1 MHHVTVKDVM
11 TCQVISTGENTCFKD
26 ITEMLLT
33 HALSALP
40 VVDDEGHVAGVVS
53 EADLLRGRQ
62 LWEQF
67 PGEHHPSPTTPP
79 QKPRAGRTGGEV
91 ARDLMSTPA
100 VTISK
105 DASVV
110 AAGRLMHEKAVKRL
124 PVIDEHGRLA
134 GIISRCDLLKMFIR
148 SDREIEHEVRVEVLT
163 RSLWMDTSRVQVTV
177 KDGVVTLSGRMTLR
191 ADTRTTLW
199 MTRQINGVVDVIDEL
214 TWDRDNTPH
223 RETRDAE
230 HTNGES
236 RQRTG

>member
-1 MHHVTVKDVM
+1 MHHVTVKEVM

-26 ITEMLLT
+26 IAETLLT

-40 VVDDEGHVAGVVS
+40 VVDDDGHVVGVVS
-53 EADLLRGRQ
+53 EADLLRRQ
-62 LWEQF
+62 ERWERF
-67 PGEHHPSPTTPP
+67 PGEHPPSPATPP
-79 QKPRAGRTGGEV
+79 PKPRADRTGGEV
-91 ARDLMSTPA
+91 ARTLMSTPA

-105 DASVV
+105 DASVA
-110 AAGRLMHEKAVKRL
+110 AAGRLMHDKAVKRL
-124 PVIDEHGRLA
+124 PVVDEHGHLA
-134 GIISRCDLLKMFIR
+134 GIVSRCDLLKVFIR

-191 ADTRTTLW
+191 ADTRITLW

-223 RETRDAE
+223 RGTRDAE
-230 HTNGES
+230 HANGKS